1 MLKENGCP
9 NPVMAVFSHIVLSAL
24 KKLMYPRQVSEAEFV
39 SKQITNISR
48 QSADAENMRDSAPAS
63 AGRNERKS
71 LKMEMFLYSV
81 YDLKA
86 EYYMAPAMLRSD
98 AEAIRMF
105 DDMCGDESHP
115 VGKHPADYVLYRLGA
130 YDQYDGK
137 ILPELKELR
146 YGK

>member
-1 MLKENGCP
+1 MQNGNGCT
-9 NPVMAVFSHIVLSAL
+9 NPVIAVFSRIVLSAL
-24 KKLMYPRQVSEAEFV
+24 KKLMYPPRASEAV
-39 SKQITNISR
+39 YASKKIENISR
-48 QSADAENMRDSAPAS
+48 QSADAENMSDQCAPLGAKK
-63 AGRNERKS
+63 ERMS
-71 LKMEMFLYSV
+71 IKMEMFLYSI

-86 EYYMAPAMLRSD
+86 EYYMSPVMLRSD

-115 VGKHPADYVLYRLGA
+115 VGKHPADYVLYRLGG
-130 YDQYDGK
+130 YDQYNGM